1 MIRRAL
7 SSLVI
12 AAAVLGVALPVAAQ
26 SYPNSPIT
34 LVIPLAPG
42 DGSDVAG
49 RTMAEELSKLLKVA
63 VVAFNRPG
71 GGMAIGT
78 DSVVK
83 AKKDGYT
90 ILITPNAALV
100 SGRILNPDT
109 VPYDPVKDLTYLG
122 GTTRTPVILVVKGDA
137 PWKNLTE
144 LVEFAKK
151 NPGKVRVAS
160 VGPGSIGHFS
170 MEMINALT
178 GAGMT
183 HVPFKGGAPGM
194 TALLGGHVEVGAF
207 SVGATSGHLKSGAM
221 RGLVV
226 SSKSPV
232 FPEIPTLTDLGFR
245 QNLPGIWLAFYG
257 PAGLPAD
264 VTKVLVPAIE
274 KVVKDPA
281 VATKLAPF
289 GLVQEYNAPEKVVAE
304 IREEYRVLEDLAKK
318 AGLVK

>member
-1 MIRRAL
+1 MRTIVSLLAL
-7 SSLVI
+7 
-12 AAAVLGVALPVAAQ
+12 AATLLGAALPVAAQ
-26 SYPNSPIT
+26 TYPSGAIT

-42 DGSDVAG
+42 DGTDVAG
-49 RTMAEELSKLLKVA
+49 RAMAEELSKLLKVA
-63 VVAFNRPG
+63 VVPVNRPG

-109 VPYDPVKDLTYLG
+109 VLYDPVKDLTYLG
-122 GTTRTPVILVVKGDA
+122 GTTRTPVILTVRGDA
-137 PWKNLTE
+137 WKTLPE

-151 NPGKVRVAS
+151 NPGKVRAAS

-170 MEMINALT
+170 VEMVNALT
-178 GAGMT
+178 GAGIT
-183 HVPFKGGAPGM
+183 HVPFKGGGPGM
-194 TALLGGHVEVGAF
+194 TALLGGHVELGAF
-207 SVGATSGHLKSGAM
+207 SVGATAGHLRSGAM

-232 FPEIPTLTDLGFR
+232 FPEIPTMPELGYR
-245 QNLPGIWLAFYG
+245 QNLPGIWFAFYG
-257 PAGLPAD
+257 PAGLPAE
-264 VTKVLVPAIE
+264 VTKVLVAAIE
-274 KVVKDPA
+274 KIVKDPA

-289 GLVQEYNAPEKVVAE
+289 GMVQEYNAPEKVVAE
-304 IREEYRVLEDLAKK
+304 IREEQRVLEDLARK
-318 AGLVK
+318 AGLAK